1 MNAPALTREEGLGL
15 ALAALGHVALVW
27 VLVRQ
32 AARAAPPGLAGQR
45 DFE

>member
-27 VLVRQ
+27 VLVTACVWGVWRVLLVV
-32 AARAAPPGLAGQR
+32 ALL
-45 DFE
+45 